1 MSQLLA
7 LHRAARIV
15 GVPRGVLQQKIKEGE
30 LRASDGMISTDDL
43 LAAYPDTKF
52 EEDLIVEH
60 LERLKDEAFSKRV
73 REHVLPSRDVLAAR
87 LYAQSRELADLR
99 NHLQHYHAIVINMH
113 ERLRKLKN
121 GQSHASELAALDR
134 WLDLQL
140 EEVLNTE
147 APDPLDVLDN
157 YLRVVSAQVVLRPSG
172 HQYFVEGSDT
182 ILEAGLRAG
191 LAMNY
196 GCSNGNCGLCKA
208 RVVAGQVTKVRH
220 HDYVLSETE
229 KNMGYTLMCSYAP
242 INDLTIEAL
251 EAAGPADIPRQEIQT
266 RVKSVQNLGSKLK
279 LLHLQTPRTNR
290 LRFLAGQRVA
300 LSVGEEGASEH
311 AVASCPCDDRNLQFH
326 IHGDSEQAFERR
338 VFAGMKPGDSVT
350 LRGPFGSFVL
360 REDAN
365 RPLLLLACD
374 SGFAPIKSLIEHAM
388 ALDHADTMHLYWLA
402 STADGHYQANLCR
415 SWTDALD
422 NFEYSELSVG
432 SLDEHAITSA
442 LAHISPPHFSL
453 RECVAY
459 IAGPQQF
466 IGAAHIYVLEHGV
479 DNANVLTEIVS

>member
-15 GVPRGVLQQKIKEGE
+15 GVPRGVLQQKIKDGQ

-99 NHLQHYHAIVINMH
+99 NHLQRYHAIVISMH
-113 ERLRKLKN
+113 ERLQAIDSGAGRLP
-121 GQSHASELAALDR
+121 ELAALDS
-134 WLDLQL
+134 WLNLQL

-147 APDPLDVLDN
+147 APDPLAVLDD
-157 YLRVVSAQVVLRPSG
+157 YLRVVSAQIVLRPSG
-172 HQYFVEGSDT
+172 HEFFVEGSDT

-220 HDYVLSETE
+220 HDYVLSEAE

-242 INDLTIEAL
+242 VNDLTIEAL
-251 EAAGPADIPRQEIQT
+251 EAAGPADIPQQEIQT
-266 RVKSVQNLGSKLK
+266 RVKAVQNLGAKLK

-300 LSVGEEGASEH
+300 LTIGDSGATEH

-326 IHGDSEQAFERR
+326 IRENTASAFDRSVFSGLKAGDN
-338 VFAGMKPGDSVT
+338 VT
-350 LRGPFGSFVL
+350 LRGPFGQFVL
-360 REDAN
+360 REDLN
-365 RPLLLLACD
+365 RPLLLIACD

-388 ALDHADTMHLYWLA
+388 ALDNTDAMHLFWFA
-402 STADGHYQANLCR
+402 NPADGHYQSNLCR

-422 NFEYSELSVG
+422 NFEYSELVIDLLAPNLA
-432 SLDEHAITSA
+432 LDAIRPA
-442 LAHISPPHFSL
+442 RFELAD
-453 RECVAY
+453 CVAY
-459 IAGPQQF
+459 ICGPQTF
-466 IGAAHIYVLEHGV
+466 VDAARSHLAQRGLQ
-479 DNANVLTEIVS
+479 AQLTYTEVVN

>member
-1 MSQLLA
+1 MPQLLA
-7 LHRAARIV
+7 LHRAARVV
-15 GVPRGVLQQKIKEGE
+15 GVPRGVLQQKIKDGE

-87 LYAQSRELADLR
+87 LYAQSRELADIR
-99 NHLQHYHAIVINMH
+99 NHLQRYHAIVINVR
-113 ERLRKLKN
+113 ERLHAIN
-121 GQSHASELAALDR
+121 GAADERPELAALDS
-134 WLDLQL
+134 WLSSQL

-147 APDPLDVLDN
+147 APDPLAVLDD
-157 YLRVVSAQVVLRPSG
+157 YLRVVSAQIVLRPSG
-172 HQYFVEGSDT
+172 HEFFVEGSDT

-208 RVVAGQVTKVRH
+208 RVVSGQVTKVRH
-220 HDYVLSETE
+220 HDYVLSEAE

-242 INDLTIEAL
+242 VNDLTLEAL
-251 EAAGPADIPRQEIQT
+251 EAAGPADIPQQDIQT
-266 RVKSVQNLGSKLK
+266 RVKAVLDLAPNLK

-300 LSVGEEGASEH
+300 LAIGESGATEH

-326 IHGDSEQAFERR
+326 ISANSSSAFDRR
-338 VFAGMKPGDSVT
+338 VSAGLKVGESVT
-350 LRGPFGSFVL
+350 LRGPFGHFVL
-360 REDAN
+360 REDAS
-365 RPLLLLACD
+365 RPLLLIACD

-388 ALDHADTMHLYWLA
+388 ALDTGGAMQLYWFA
-402 STADGHYQANLCR
+402 SAVDGHYQSNLCR

-422 NFEYSELSVG
+422 NFEYCERAIDPSDLS
-432 SLDEHAITSA
+432 SAIKA
-442 LAHISPPHFSL
+442 IEPVRFKLVDCA
-453 RECVAY
+453 AY
-459 IAGPQQF
+459 IAGPQPFVEAVDAYLRQ
-466 IGAAHIYVLEHGV
+466 GGLEPTHIHCETVG
-479 DNANVLTEIVS
+479 

>member
-15 GVPRGVLQQKIKEGE
+15 GVSRGVLQQKIKDGQ
-30 LRASDGMISTDDL
+30 LRASDGMISTEDL
-43 LAAYPDTKF
+43 LCAYPDTKF

-73 REHVLPSRDVLAAR
+73 REHVLPSQEVLAAR
-87 LYAQSRELADLR
+87 LYRQSRELAKTR
-99 NHLQHYHAIVINMH
+99 NLLQHYHAIVINMQ
-113 ERLRKLKN
+113 ERVRGL
-121 GQSHASELAALDR
+121 GHAESVPGLAALDN
-134 WLDLQL
+134 WINLQL

-147 APDPLDVLDN
+147 APDPLAVLDD

-172 HQYFVEGSDT
+172 HEYFVEGSDT

-208 RVVAGQVTKVRH
+208 RVVSGHVTRVRH

-242 INDLTIEAL
+242 VSDLVMEAL
-251 EAAGPADIPRQEIQT
+251 EAAGPADIPQQEIVT
-266 RVKSVQNLGSKLK
+266 RVKSAQNLSAHLK

-300 LSVGEEGASEH
+300 LSVGDEGATEH

-326 IHGDSEQAFERR
+326 IRENPASDFDCR
-338 VFAGMKPGDSVT
+338 VFGGLKPGDSVT
-350 LRGPFGSFVL
+350 LRGPFGDFVL
-360 REDAN
+360 HEDSS

-374 SGFAPIKSLIEHAM
+374 TGFAPLKSLIEHAM
-388 ALDHADTMHLYWLA
+388 ALDSAEAMHLFWIA
-402 STADGHYQANLCR
+402 GAPNSHYQSNLCR
-415 SWTDALD
+415 SWMDALD
-422 NFEYSELSVG
+422 NFEYSEVDIESIAEPALG
-432 SLDEHAITSA
+432 SA
-442 LAHISPPHFSL
+442 LSEVRPTRFEL
-453 RECVAY
+453 TQCDAY
-459 IAGPQQF
+459 VAGPGQF
-466 IGAAHIYVLEHGV
+466 IAAAHAYLAKQGLAGARIYCEEV
-479 DNANVLTEIVS
+479 N

>member
-1 MSQLLA
+1 MQQLLA
-7 LHRAARIV
+7 VHRAARVV

-60 LERLKDEAFSKRV
+60 LERIKDEAFSKRV

-87 LYAQSRELADLR
+87 LYAQSRELADIR
-99 NHLQHYHAIVINMH
+99 NHLQRYHAIVTNVREQLHAINKAA
-113 ERLRKLKN
+113 EWP
-121 GQSHASELAALDR
+121 QLAALNI
-134 WLDLQL
+134 WLSSQL

-147 APDPLDVLDN
+147 GPDPLAVLDD

-172 HQYFVEGSDT
+172 HEFFVEGSDT

-208 RVVAGQVTKVRH
+208 RVVSGQIVKVRH
-220 HDYVLSETE
+220 HDYALSEAE

-251 EAAGPADIPRQEIQT
+251 EAAGPADIPQQEIQT
-266 RVKSVQNLGSKLK
+266 RVKAVAELAPNLK

-300 LSVGEEGASEH
+300 LAIGESGSTEH

-326 IHGDSEQAFERR
+326 ISANSTSAFDRR
-338 VFAGMKPGDSVT
+338 VFAGLKVGESVT
-350 LRGPFGSFVL
+350 LRGPLGHFVL
-360 REDAN
+360 REDAS
-365 RPLLLLACD
+365 RPLLLIACD

-388 ALDHADTMHLYWLA
+388 ALDTGVAMQLYWFA
-402 STADGHYQANLCR
+402 RVPDGHYQSNLCR

-422 NFEYSELSVG
+422 NFEYVERSIDPCNPST
-432 SLDEHAITSA
+432 AIA
-442 LAHISPPHFSL
+442 AIEPVRFKLVDCA
-453 RECVAY
+453 AY
-459 IAGPQQF
+459 IAGPQLF
-466 IGAAHIYVLEHGV
+466 VKTVSAHLQQGGLDPTHIHCETVG
-479 DNANVLTEIVS
+479 